1 MSYTVAYLW
10 QIHYNSHNETLEI
23 FIVGYDV
30 KEHISQDFL
39 FVLILK
45 YFFFFFPLV
54 CFPFLVLSHLKWFLV
69 E

>member
-45 YFFFFFPLV
+45 YFFFFF
-54 CFPFLVLSHLKWFLV
+54 FPPGLLSLSSSITS
-69 E
+69 